1 MNGKIGIMNISN
13 LSQMNLIARER
24 IDVYP
29 RRIDHSQ
36 ALNVAKLWLLHDS
49 VSGIRLKIW

>member
-13 LSQMNLIARER
+13 LSQMNLIAGER

-29 RRIDHSQ
+29 RRINHSQ
-36 ALNVAKLWLLHDS
+36 ALNVAKLRLFHDS
-49 VSGIRLKIW
+49 VSEI